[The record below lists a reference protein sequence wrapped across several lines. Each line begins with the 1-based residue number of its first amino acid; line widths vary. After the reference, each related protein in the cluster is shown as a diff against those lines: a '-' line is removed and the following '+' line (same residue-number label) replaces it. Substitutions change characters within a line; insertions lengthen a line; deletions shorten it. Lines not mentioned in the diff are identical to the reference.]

1 MRHRKEEKEEEEEE
15 EVNGVRTVPRAWN
28 PSTQTSNGV
37 KVASL
42 RECKT

>member
-1 MRHRKEEKEEEEEE
+1 MRYRKEEKEEEE